1 MDFDFTSAII
11 LIVLGIVSGT
21 WGALIGAGGGFII
34 VPLLLIFFQNQ
45 NPAVPVSTITAISLA
60 AVCINGISSCIGY
73 LRLKRI
79 DFKLGLIFLLAS
91 IPSAIAG
98 AIFVNKI
105 DNQFFQFFFGGILIA
120 VALYLIFKPKINK
133 EKSITKKIGLK
144 SKIIDSKGTIFTYTT
159 NLKIGSPIIFS
170 FGFLS
175 GMLGIGGGIFNVP
188 IFIIL
193 LGIPMVI
200 ATATSM
206 FILVGT
212 SLVANITNL
221 LQGDLSGYYLIAIS
235 ICIGSFI
242 GGQIGT
248 KLAKRINS
256 VWIGRVLSFTLILVG
271 IRLITAD
278 IINL

>member
-1 MDFDFTSAII
+1 MDFDFSWIII
-11 LIVLGIVSGT
+11 LLAIGIVSGT

-34 VPLLLIFFQNQ
+34 VPFLLIFLDNQ
-45 NPAVPVSTITAISLA
+45 NPPVPVSSITAISLA
-60 AVCINGISSCIGY
+60 AVCINGISSFIGY

-105 DNQFFQFFFGGILIA
+105 GNQFFQFLFGGILIA
-120 VALYLIFKPKINK
+120 VALYLIFKPKIK
-133 EKSITKKIGLK
+133 ENTLAKTTGLK
-144 SKIIDSKGTIFTYTT
+144 SKIIDSKGTLFTYVA
-159 NLKIGSPIIFS
+159 NLKIGTPIIFS

-188 IFIIL
+188 AFVIL
-193 LGIPMVI
+193 LRIPIEI
-200 ATATSM
+200 ATATSI

-221 LQGDLSGYYLIAIS
+221 LQGDLSGYYSIVLS
-235 ICIGSFI
+235 ICVGSFI

-248 KLAKRINS
+248 KLAKRITS
-256 VWIGRVLSFTLILVG
+256 LWIARVLSFTLILVG
-271 IRLITAD
+271 IRLITTD
-278 IINL
+278 IIKF

>member
-1 MDFDFTSAII
+1 MDFDFSWIII
-11 LIVLGIVSGT
+11 LLAIGIVSGT

-34 VPLLLIFFQNQ
+34 VPFLLIFLDNQ
-45 NPAVPVSTITAISLA
+45 NPPVPVSSITAISLA
-60 AVCINGISSCIGY
+60 AVCINGISSFIGY

-105 DNQFFQFFFGGILIA
+105 GNQFFQFLFGGILIA
-120 VALYLIFKPKINK
+120 VALYLIFKPKIK
-133 EKSITKKIGLK
+133 ENTLAKTTGLK
-144 SKIIDSKGTIFTYTT
+144 SKIIDSKGTLFTYVT
-159 NLKIGSPIIFS
+159 NLKIGTPIIFS

-188 IFIIL
+188 AFVIL
-193 LGIPMVI
+193 LRIPIEI
-200 ATATSM
+200 ATATSI

-221 LQGDLSGYYLIAIS
+221 LQGDLSGYYSIVLS
-235 ICIGSFI
+235 ICVGSFI

-248 KLAKRINS
+248 KLAKRITS
-256 VWIGRVLSFTLILVG
+256 LWIARVLSFTLILVG
-271 IRLITAD
+271 IRLITTD
-278 IINL
+278 IIKF